1 METQRIYQEKIQ
13 NNPSL
18 SSHNLLGYIDK
29 KLSNPDGEIVID
41 MSNLQH
47 PYEMTQI
54 ENLNKI
60 DEAKYLAEKLE
71 NFIEQDD
78 FQDEDEK

>member
-1 METQRIYQEKIQ
+1 
-13 NNPSL
+13 
-18 SSHNLLGYIDK
+18 
-29 KLSNPDGEIVID
+29 
-41 MSNLQH
+41 MSNTQH

-71 NFIEQDD
+71 NLIEQDD
-78 FQDEDEK
+78 FQDPDEK

>member
-1 METQRIYQEKIQ
+1 
-13 NNPSL
+13 
-18 SSHNLLGYIDK
+18 
-29 KLSNPDGEIVID
+29 
-41 MSNLQH
+41 MSNTLH

-71 NFIEQDD
+71 NLIEQDD
-78 FQDEDEK
+78 FQDPDEK

>member
-1 METQRIYQEKIQ
+1 M
-13 NNPSL
+13 
-18 SSHNLLGYIDK
+18 LGYIDK

-41 MSNLQH
+41 MSNTLH

-71 NFIEQDD
+71 NLIEQDD
-78 FQDEDEK
+78 FQDPDEK

>member
-1 METQRIYQEKIQ
+1 
-13 NNPSL
+13 
-18 SSHNLLGYIDK
+18 LLGYIDK

-41 MSNLQH
+41 MSNIQH

-71 NFIEQDD
+71 NLIEQDE
-78 FQDEDEK
+78 FQDPDEK